1 MPFLAM
7 LDAPGIWQLLA
18 LALVVAGAAAAS
30 VYLARKHHADP
41 AGLPDAVF
49 WDGFAGLAVVT
60 PAILLP
66 ALASPAA
73 GLALSGVALTTAA
86 ASYRWTPAVLRRHH
100 RRQDALDAAVVD
112 AAAAV
117 RHGEV
122 LARWQRYELD
132 PALCID
138 FPAMSDPR
146 HPATA
151 AMLKAMR
158 AADIL
163 RSGNSGSAG
172 DSGST
177 GTGRQGSGYSDAV
190 ARLEDALAEAERAAG
205 AFQLSTGRTQ

>member
-7 LDAPGIWQLLA
+7 LDTPGIWQLLA
-18 LALVVAGAAAAS
+18 LALVVAGAAGGS
-30 VYLARKHHADP
+30 VYLARKHHTDA

-60 PAILLP
+60 PAVLLP
-66 ALASPAA
+66 ALASPAT
-73 GLALSGVALTTAA
+73 GLALTGVALTTAA
-86 ASYRWTPAVLRRHH
+86 ASFRWTPAILRRQQ
-100 RRQDALDAAVVD
+100 RQRDAREAAVID
-112 AAAAV
+112 ADAAV
-117 RHGEV
+117 RHGAV

-163 RSGNSGSAG
+163 RSENSGNAG
-172 DSGST
+172 
-177 GTGRQGSGYSDAV
+177 GTAPGPGRQGSGYSDAV

-205 AFQLSTGRTQ
+205 AFQLSTGRVQ